1 MALLTILAPLRGGG
15 HGSPLLL
22 MRRNVWQALLDILAA
37 SCLVK
42 PSISG
47 DGTRVIA
54 NVIWEAMGI
63 LGHLFSVFSLLPLFV
78 TD

>member
-22 MRRNVWQALLDILAA
+22 MRRNVWRALLDILAA

-47 DGTRVIA
+47 DGTRVIV
-54 NVIWEAMGI
+54 NVVWEAMGI
-63 LGHLFSVFSLLPLFV
+63 LGRLFSVFSLLPLFV
-78 TD
+78 PD